1 MSNAEGRTNLNI
13 CIYCGNDGSS
23 KEHVWPRWIRKHAA
37 TVMKVSPANFQTY
50 SSTNELLGTEP
61 ERRLHKEGHSRL
73 SLTIQHPCE
82 DCNTGWMHD
91 LEDAAIPMV
100 KPMIEGRKTRLS
112 DKEIRILRAWA
123 TKTALHFLYNGEA
136 TWSRP
141 IPPHLARQLYDGR
154 TDYEPLPDV
163 QVWSAVYSPLRQFVY
178 RQMSALAHEIHPETH
193 EEHVVLRS
201 VFITGHLLLYVRL
214 PDSLLAQG
222 LGWRDPLPQLVPLH
236 TPAST
241 LKVSWRNGS
250 VNDAGVSETFKRHIN
265 ADFSNVRGDWI
276 PLP

>member
-1 MSNAEGRTNLNI
+1 MNI
-13 CIYCGNDGSS
+13 CIYCGNEGSS

-50 SSTNELLGTEP
+50 SFTSEHIGKEP
-61 ERRLHKEGHSRL
+61 EHRLRKEGHSRL

-91 LEDAAIPMV
+91 LEDASIPIV

-112 DKEIRILRAWA
+112 AQELRILRAWA
-123 TKTALHFLYNGEA
+123 TKTALHFLYNGDA
-136 TWSRP
+136 TFTHR
-141 IPPHLARQLYDGR
+141 IPPHLARQLYEGR
-154 TDYEPLPDV
+154 TDYEPVPDV
-163 QVWSAVYSPLRQFVY
+163 QVWSAVYSPLRQFTY
-178 RQMSALAHEIHPETH
+178 RHMSALAHGIHPDTK

-214 PDSLLAQG
+214 PDSPIAQR
-222 LGWRDPLPQLVPLH
+222 LGWRDPLPQFVPLH
-236 TPAST
+236 APFST
-241 LKVSWRNGS
+241 LKVSWRNGP
-250 VNDAGVSETFKRHIN
+250 VNDAGVSESFKRHIS
-265 ADFSNVRGDWI
+265 ADFSSDRGDWI